1 MGDVYAPHDL
11 GSVEMGKWKGRG
23 GRGMGAGKGI
33 GGGRGR
39 EWGDVV
45 DVLGVRPVVEYKVRT
60 PPFFLWAYSFLQWG
74 EGNGEREGRLTKG
87 RISR

>member
-1 MGDVYAPHDL
+1 MTRRWKVGDVYAPHDL

-23 GRGMGAGKGI
+23 GGRRMGKAI

-45 DVLGVRPVVEYKVRT
+45 DVLGVRPVVEYKVRGLLLL
-60 PPFFLWAYSFLQWG
+60 FLSFWLLSFCYSLFLLG
-74 EGNGEREGRLTKG
+74 GGR
-87 RISR
+87 